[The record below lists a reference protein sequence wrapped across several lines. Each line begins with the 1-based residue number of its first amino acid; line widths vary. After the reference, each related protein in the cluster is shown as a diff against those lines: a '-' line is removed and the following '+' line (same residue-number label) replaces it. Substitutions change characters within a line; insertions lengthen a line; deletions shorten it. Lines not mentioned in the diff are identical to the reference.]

1 MKILILIF
9 FFILSNC
16 TLNKVNNHHGVHF
29 LKKKNE
35 SLIIKK
41 TNKNDIIK
49 LLGQPSTESKFD
61 NDLWIYIEREI
72 TRGKL
77 LKLGKNITYKNNIL
91 ILEFDRYGVLKKKE
105 LLDKNKM
112 QKVKFDKNAFPIHFV
127 RWQPVV
133 IIQRSTNHSIF
144 PTRKYSMKT
153 NKCSYFS

>member
-16 TLNKVNNHHGVHF
+16 TLNKVNKHHGVHF

-35 SLIIKK
+35 SLIVKK

-72 TRGKL
+72 TRGTL
-77 LKLGKNITYKNNIL
+77 LNLGKNILIKNNVL
-91 ILEFDRYGVLKKKE
+91 ILEIDNRGILLSKKFNNMDDMKE
-105 LLDKNKM
+105 IQFSEDETTQVSKKNDFIYSFLSSLR
-112 QKVKFDKNAFPIHFV
+112 QKINDPLGK
-127 RWQPVV
+127 
-133 IIQRSTNHSIF
+133 
-144 PTRKYSMKT
+144 RKK
-153 NKCSYFS
+153 

>member
-16 TLNKVNNHHGVHF
+16 TLNKVTNHHGVHF

-35 SLIIKK
+35 LLIIKK

-77 LKLGKNITYKNNIL
+77 INLGKNILVKNDVL
-91 ILEFDRYGVLKKKE
+91 ILEIDNRGILLSKKFNNIDNMKKIKFSKDKTGQLRKKNDFIYSFLSSLRQKINDPLGVRKK
-105 LLDKNKM
+105 
-112 QKVKFDKNAFPIHFV
+112 
-127 RWQPVV
+127 
-133 IIQRSTNHSIF
+133 
-144 PTRKYSMKT
+144 
-153 NKCSYFS
+153 

>member
-1 MKILILIF
+1 MKIIILIF

-35 SLIIKK
+35 FLIINK

-72 TRGKL
+72 TRGRML
-77 LKLGKNITYKNNIL
+77 NFGKNILIKNNVL
-91 ILEFDRYGVLKKKE
+91 ILEIDNRGILLSKKFNNMNDMNEIQFSKDETTQVRKKNDFIYSFLSSLRQKINDPLGVRKK
-105 LLDKNKM
+105 
-112 QKVKFDKNAFPIHFV
+112 
-127 RWQPVV
+127 
-133 IIQRSTNHSIF
+133 
-144 PTRKYSMKT
+144 
-153 NKCSYFS
+153 

>member
-35 SLIIKK
+35 SLIVKK

-49 LLGQPSTESKFD
+49 LLGYPSTESKFD
-61 NDLWIYIEREI
+61 NELLIYIEREI

-77 LKLGKNITYKNNIL
+77 TNFGKNILIKNDVL
-91 ILEFDRYGVLKKKE
+91 ILEIDSRGVLLSKKFNNIDDMKE
-105 LLDKNKM
+105 IE
-112 QKVKFDKNAFPIHFV
+112 F
-127 RWQPVV
+127 
-133 IIQRSTNHSIF
+133 STNMTSQI
-144 PTRKYSMKT
+144 RKKNDFIYSFISSLRQKI
-153 NKCSYFS
+153 NDPLGKRKK

>member
-16 TLNKVNNHHGVHF
+16 TLNKVNKHHGVHF

-35 SLIIKK
+35 SLIVKK

-72 TRGKL
+72 TRGRL
-77 LKLGKNITYKNNIL
+77 LNLGKNILIKNNVL
-91 ILEFDRYGVLKKKE
+91 ILEIDNRGILLSKKFNNMGDMKE
-105 LLDKNKM
+105 IQFSEDETTQVCKKNDFIYSFLSSLR
-112 QKVKFDKNAFPIHFV
+112 QKINDPLGK
-127 RWQPVV
+127 
-133 IIQRSTNHSIF
+133 
-144 PTRKYSMKT
+144 RKK
-153 NKCSYFS
+153 

>member
-16 TLNKVNNHHGVHF
+16 TLNKVNKHHGVHF

-35 SLIIKK
+35 SLIVKK

-72 TRGKL
+72 TRGRML
-77 LKLGKNITYKNNIL
+77 NFGKNILIKNNVL
-91 ILEFDRYGVLKKKE
+91 ILEIDNRGVLLSKKFNNMNDMKE
-105 LLDKNKM
+105 IQFSKDETTQAHKKNDFIYSFLSSLR
-112 QKVKFDKNAFPIHFV
+112 QKINDPLGV
-127 RWQPVV
+127 R
-133 IIQRSTNHSIF
+133 
-144 PTRKYSMKT
+144 KK
-153 NKCSYFS
+153 

>member
-16 TLNKVNNHHGVHF
+16 TLNKVNKHHGVHF

-49 LLGQPSTESKFD
+49 LLGYPSTESKFD
-61 NDLWIYIEREI
+61 NEIFIYIEREI

-77 LKLGKNITYKNNIL
+77 LKFGKNILIKNDVL
-91 ILEFDRYGVLKKKE
+91 ILEIDNRGILLSKKFNNIDDMKKIKFSDSETEQLRKKNDFIYSFLSSLRQKLTDPMGVRKK
-105 LLDKNKM
+105 
-112 QKVKFDKNAFPIHFV
+112 
-127 RWQPVV
+127 
-133 IIQRSTNHSIF
+133 
-144 PTRKYSMKT
+144 
-153 NKCSYFS
+153 

>member
-35 SLIIKK
+35 SLIVKK

-72 TRGKL
+72 TRGRL
-77 LKLGKNITYKNNIL
+77 LNLGKNILIKNNVL
-91 ILEFDRYGVLKKKE
+91 ILEIDNRGILLSKKFNNMDDMKE
-105 LLDKNKM
+105 IQFSEDETTQVSKKNDFIYSFLSSLR
-112 QKVKFDKNAFPIHFV
+112 QKINDPLGK
-127 RWQPVV
+127 
-133 IIQRSTNHSIF
+133 
-144 PTRKYSMKT
+144 RKK
-153 NKCSYFS
+153 